1 LFQAALPVVVLQRRH
16 MSPNAS
22 AYQHNP
28 DKREVPH
35 SRPSMPLLPPLE
47 ALQAAALDLPHFP
60 TIPVAQQSASVTSVY
75 TYRGQLSA
83 TQLQEARDAILP
95 LLQTS
100 EHLLY
105 VPAENAGLALVN
117 KATVLTSLQWDG
129 LPLVTSI
136 INCLLRE
143 TAMVWMLCNDMSLG
157 TAGDAIEKPADIC
170 FVLSMQEGGIT
181 ESSILAVLDIKCHG
195 TIDIS
200 RWASHN
206 HTVGMDFISLVQDR
220 LLAQMLMHADREKV
234 RHTGGK
240 SLQTIPGH
248 ILTKTCSH
256 RPRFFCRLDSPIRP
270 ATRHLHPIDSPVHLA
285 VYFWLGPRSRR
296 QIRSRGF
303 LSVALLGG
311 AGPPRWIRSATD

>member
-1 LFQAALPVVVLQRRH
+1 MRITLT
-16 MSPNAS
+16 
-22 AYQHNP
+22 
-28 DKREVPH
+28 DREVPH
-35 SRPSMPLLPPLE
+35 SRPNMPLLPPLE
-47 ALQAAALDLPHFP
+47 ALQAPALDLPRFP
-60 TIPVAQQSASVTSVY
+60 TIPITQQSASVTSAY
-75 TYRGQLSA
+75 AYRGQLSA
-83 TQLQEARDAILP
+83 TNLQETRAAILP

-100 EHLLY
+100 EHLFY
-105 VPAENAGLALVN
+105 VPAENAGHALAN
-117 KATVLTSLQWDG
+117 EATVLASLQWDV

-136 INCLLRE
+136 INSLLTE

-206 HTVGMDFISLVQDR
+206 HTFGMDSISLVQDR
-220 LLAQMLMHADREKV
+220 LLAQVLMHADREKV
-234 RHTGGK
+234 RHAGGE
-240 SLQTIPGH
+240 SLQTGIAH
-248 ILTKTCSH
+248 ILTNTCSH

-285 VYFWLGPRSRR
+285 VHFWLGPRSRK

-303 LSVALLGG
+303 VSVALLGG
-311 AGPPRWIRSATD
+311 AGPPRWKRSATD